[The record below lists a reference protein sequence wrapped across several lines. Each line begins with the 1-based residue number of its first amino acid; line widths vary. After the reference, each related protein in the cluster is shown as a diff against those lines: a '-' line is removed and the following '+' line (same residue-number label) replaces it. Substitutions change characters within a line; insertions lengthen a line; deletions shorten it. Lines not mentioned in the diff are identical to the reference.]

1 MSIVRLT
8 EVNKAFNDRSI
19 IKDFTYEFEK
29 GRIYAIIGASG
40 AGKSTLLNMIGLME
54 YADSGSVELFD
65 QKDLKLHSRKAM
77 LLLRHK
83 LAYLFQNFALIETM
97 SVEQNLMIALE
108 YSKSKRKKAEIDEAL
123 DKVGLKGFEKKKI
136 HTLSGGE
143 QQRVALARILL
154 KPCEL
159 ILADEPT
166 GNLDEENKKEVFEIL
181 NQLKRQGKTIILVS
195 HDTTIIEKCDEVIQL
210 SKLSN

>member
-1 MSIVRLT
+1 
-8 EVNKAFNDRSI
+8 
-19 IKDFTYEFEK
+19 
-29 GRIYAIIGASG
+29 
-40 AGKSTLLNMIGLME
+40 
-54 YADSGSVELFD
+54 
-65 QKDLKLHSRKAM
+65 
-77 LLLRHK
+77 
-83 LAYLFQNFALIETM
+83 
-97 SVEQNLMIALE
+97 MIALE

-143 QQRVALARILL
+143 QQRVALARVLL

-159 ILADEPT
+159 VLADEPT